1 MPFDPLAPT
10 ETERSNAY
18 KGIWIGALCA
28 IVTLPLFLMGFD
40 GVAAAIPFGGN
51 VGVLLASTI
60 TGRTDDYFRSLCATG
75 HRWVVFAL
83 SIYMLAAWLAQI
95 ADLSH
100 AAGSALSTGS
110 FNGSTSVPIAL
121 IFDAYLFAI
130 ILSLIFYAGYGFA
143 WLRDHFTT
151 SGEE

>member
-1 MPFDPLAPT
+1 
-10 ETERSNAY
+10 
-18 KGIWIGALCA
+18 
-28 IVTLPLFLMGFD
+28 MGFD